1 MQIKVRDNRYN
12 IYITQLA
19 KRKMELYCELCSDE
33 IGWMAYVDKLAD
45 NKGYMITDC
54 ILLKQKVHA
63 GTTEIDPLALLE
75 LWNSI
80 TPELQNKIKC
90 WGHSHVNMS
99 PTPSGQDNDQM
110 KYFEDGNDWFIR
122 IITNKKGELNVDF
135 YDFKNGFEV
144 NNNVLITYAPE
155 FAELRTQITEEIKD
169 KVSKIGTTYTSPSA
183 GTASKSYGYDPDDK
197 YYKNRQRQRTEARK
211 GSNIAPLFSDITVKY
226 LGSIKEALNDPNYWS
241 PVGAY

>member
-1 MQIKVRDNRYN
+1 MQIKVRDGRYN

-54 ILLKQKVHA
+54 ILLKQKVHS

-80 TPELQNKIKC
+80 TPEQQAKIKC

-122 IITNKKGELNVDF
+122 IITNKKGEINIDF
-135 YDFKNGFEV
+135 YDFKNGFEI
-144 NNNVLITYAPE
+144 NNNTLITYAPE
-155 FAELRTQITEEIKD
+155 FAELRTQITDEIKE
-169 KVSKIGTTYTSPSA
+169 KVSKISTTYSSPTSGA
-183 GTASKSYGYDPDDK
+183 ASRS
-197 YYKNRQRQRTEARK
+197 YYKNKQRQRTEARK
-211 GSNIAPLFSDITVKY
+211 SSNIVPLFSDITIKY
-226 LGSIKEALNDPNYWS
+226 LGSIKEALNDPNYWNA
-241 PVGAY
+241 VGAY